1 MVLRSLFSA
10 LCKMTLYNLL
20 VGILVTIFLG
30 SAVYRENSWSRSNF
44 KLRNQ
49 IIGYEKDIES
59 LKLQLLID
67 ELVDYKPDAS
77 LTGSNYCIL
86 NSETGENIPE
96 RQLIDKIDE
105 FSLSAFQEKLLKIV
119 ESTSDAVNIKKIDLR
134 VIMKPYIL
142 NWSGLLTVLLCV
154 LVMLLEIFRGHSST
168 VFSTTSPM
176 TEDEKEEEKKG
187 NPNPRKW
194 SLSNKYFETYIAKKK
209 ILSNFFMYPVLFL
222 SALFSWSFSQSR
234 GAINSFLFKFL
245 IQWMIAGYL
254 AYFVFNFTR
263 LMKYFPKDREETW
276 KCLFKLSWWQW
287 MLPRVF
293 TSEGFIFA
301 NFQTGDNGIIPA
313 VFSLAGCIGADLVCF
328 YPYYYFY
335 YYNDYYSGQN
345 SGPEILEYTRRRNIF
360 LTNMALQLA
369 LSMFAFFYAA
379 VSVMGSPIWMR
390 LIVRKEQTPTLPLG
404 TVVVLMGNAALCLL
418 RILWYIATGRSTSY
432 ACFISLFFILHH
444 VVNFIAI
451 NAITTTIVE
460 KISARTALIEPFVRT
475 FIGNHI
481 MKNAAYYER
490 EGSEYKTDEEVVD
503 AVALLFVDLF
513 EGLLDKT
520 GEVERGS
527 AV

>member
-1 MVLRSLFSA
+1 
-10 LCKMTLYNLL
+10 
-20 VGILVTIFLG
+20 
-30 SAVYRENSWSRSNF
+30 
-44 KLRNQ
+44 
-49 IIGYEKDIES
+49 
-59 LKLQLLID
+59 
-67 ELVDYKPDAS
+67 
-77 LTGSNYCIL
+77 
-86 NSETGENIPE
+86 
-96 RQLIDKIDE
+96 
-105 FSLSAFQEKLLKIV
+105 
-119 ESTSDAVNIKKIDLR
+119 
-134 VIMKPYIL
+134 
-142 NWSGLLTVLLCV
+142 
-154 LVMLLEIFRGHSST
+154 
-168 VFSTTSPM
+168 
-176 TEDEKEEEKKG
+176 
-187 NPNPRKW
+187 
-194 SLSNKYFETYIAKKK
+194 
-209 ILSNFFMYPVLFL
+209 
-222 SALFSWSFSQSR
+222 
-234 GAINSFLFKFL
+234 
-245 IQWMIAGYL
+245 
-254 AYFVFNFTR
+254 
-263 LMKYFPKDREETW
+263 
-276 KCLFKLSWWQW
+276 

-444 VVNFIAI
+444 VINFIAI

>member
-20 VGILVTIFLG
+20 VGILVAIFLG

-335 YYNDYYSGQN
+335 YYLSSLHFSYSSLLLIFSSLHLLFIVSISTRGN
-345 SGPEILEYTRRRNIF
+345 CGEYDRGGGSGPLLCFDCFSSSSLATAERAPPLTWYPALVNASRTASRVWLLPAPAMPCRTRMDSLE
-360 LTNMALQLA
+360 L
-369 LSMFAFFYAA
+369 
-379 VSVMGSPIWMR
+379 VSSRTASIWSKLR
-390 LIVRKEQTPTLPLG
+390 PL
-404 TVVVLMGNAALCLL
+404 
-418 RILWYIATGRSTSY
+418 RSRSTFCS
-432 ACFISLFFILHH
+432 F
-444 VVNFIAI
+444 
-451 NAITTTIVE
+451 
-460 KISARTALIEPFVRT
+460 
-475 FIGNHI
+475 
-481 MKNAAYYER
+481 
-490 EGSEYKTDEEVVD
+490 
-503 AVALLFVDLF
+503 
-513 EGLLDKT
+513 
-520 GEVERGS
+520 
-527 AV
+527 